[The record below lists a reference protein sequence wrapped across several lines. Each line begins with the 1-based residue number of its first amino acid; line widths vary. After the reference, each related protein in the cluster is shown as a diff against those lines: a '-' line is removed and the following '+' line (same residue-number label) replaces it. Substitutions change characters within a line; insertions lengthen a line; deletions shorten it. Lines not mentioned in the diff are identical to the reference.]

1 MCVSD
6 FSGQEALQAASAG
19 VRGLPAGRR
28 PAERG
33 RAEGHGPAQ
42 RRRARGEAA
51 GREDV
56 CAGGRAPYPVSAP
69 CRETRGS
76 SSRLEPTLLTAEGRG
91 GPFLSRGC
99 PCLGTGPPGPQGKSR
114 GSRTE
119 RGSPGGELCP
129 SWSRESTQQ
138 GGRDSSRLLT
148 GGPQAGARGG
158 QGRCPGRAPSREP
171 CGFFG
176 KGLLDGGYEVVVSTG
191 VLGRGLDLVSVTLVV
206 NFDMPSSMDEYVHQ
220 VTSFGVPA
228 TLMGSGGNQTPV
240 AVDGK

>member
-76 SSRLEPTLLTAEGRG
+76 SSRLEPTLLMAEGRG

-99 PCLGTGPPGPQGKSR
+99 PCLGTGLPGPQGKSH
-114 GSRTE
+114 GSRAE

-148 GGPQAGARGG
+148 GGPRRGPAGDRDDA
-158 QGRCPGRAPSREP
+158 PDVLRAA
-171 CGFFG
+171 
-176 KGLLDGGYEVVVSTG
+176 
-191 VLGRGLDLVSVTLVV
+191 
-206 NFDMPSSMDEYVHQ
+206 N
-220 VTSFGVPA
+220 
-228 TLMGSGGNQTPV
+228 PV
-240 AVDGK
+240 AFLERACWTAATRWL